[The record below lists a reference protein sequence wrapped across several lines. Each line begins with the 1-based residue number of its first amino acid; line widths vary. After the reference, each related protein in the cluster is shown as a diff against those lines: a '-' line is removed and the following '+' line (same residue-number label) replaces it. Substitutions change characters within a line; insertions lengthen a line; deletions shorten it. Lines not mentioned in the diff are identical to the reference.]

1 MQRLTILFVT
11 ARLLFAALSQSIFRF
26 PTSDLRLFPALRTAT
41 FAALISLLWSG
52 CYSFRGVSIDPS
64 VSTYYVEQ
72 FTDNSLNA
80 QPALSQRLAEDLKE
94 KIRTE
99 SRLVFT
105 DTDPDIEF
113 TGIIVRY
120 DVTSEAPQPGET
132 TAINRLTITT
142 AIEYINNVNEEKGW
156 KKNFSF
162 FFDFPSNTDLASV
175 EDEAVTAIS
184 NQMMEDIFNAAFTDW

>member
-1 MQRLTILFVT
+1 MPRLITVLAVT
-11 ARLLFAALSQSIFRF
+11 ALFW
-26 PTSDLRLFPALRTAT
+26 T
-41 FAALISLLWSG
+41 G
-52 CYSFRGVSIDPS
+52 CYSFRGASIDPS
-64 VSTYYVEQ
+64 VTSYYVEQ
-72 FTDNSLNA
+72 FTDNALNA

-113 TGIIVRY
+113 KGIIVRY
-120 DVTSEAPQPGET
+120 EVTSEAPQPGET

-162 FFDFPSNTDLASV
+162 FYDFPSSQDLSSV
-175 EDEAVTAIS
+175 EDDAVDAIS

>member
-1 MQRLTILFVT
+1 MSRLTILF
-11 ARLLFAALSQSIFRF
+11 LSIGLF
-26 PTSDLRLFPALRTAT
+26 
-41 FAALISLLWSG
+41 WSG

-72 FTDNSLNA
+72 FVNNALNA
-80 QPALSQRLAEDLKE
+80 QPALAQRLAEDLKE

-105 DTDPDIEF
+105 DTDPNIEF
-113 TGIIVRY
+113 KGIVVRY

-142 AIEYINNVNEEKGW
+142 AIEYINNVNEDKGW

-162 FFDFPSNTDLASV
+162 FYDFPSSQDLSSV
-175 EDEAVTAIS
+175 EDEAVRAIS
-184 NQMMEDIFNAAFTDW
+184 TQMMEDIFNAAFTDW

>member
-1 MQRLTILFVT
+1 MHNKKYSMQRLIIF
-11 ARLLFAALSQSIFRF
+11 LSAI
-26 PTSDLRLFPALRTAT
+26 T
-41 FAALISLLWSG
+41 LLWSG
-52 CYSFRGVSIDPS
+52 CYSFRGISIDPS
-64 VSTYYVEQ
+64 VTTYYVAQ
-72 FTDNSLNA
+72 FTDNSINA

-105 DTDPDIEF
+105 DTGPDIEF

-120 DVTSEAPQPGET
+120 EVTSEAPQPGET

-142 AIEYINNVNEEKGW
+142 AVEYINNVNEEKGW

-162 FFDFPSNTDLASV
+162 FFDFPSSTDLSSV